1 MTGQDFQRLTVRA
14 AHLRNI
20 GALVT
25 RAAYRVEVHGRHHVP
40 TEGPVLLVA
49 PGLNLVS
56 AGIVASVARRPLH
69 TLAPWASPALGDIPV
84 ISPGIGAARWAIELL
99 AGGAAIMVTTSVPP
113 IGYLLAHG
121 PMSIISVVVIGGSG
135 KVANDPPRLRS
146 KIQVYFSAPRTIE
159 VSSDLFGSVDPCE
172 YRYVSGLD
180 EMVRQIV
187 ADETTESG
195 RRSGRP
201 VTGKVHQ

>member
-84 ISPGIGAARWAIELL
+84 ISPGIGAARWAVELL

-121 PMSIISVVVIGGSG
+121 PMSIISVVVIGGRERWPMTHPGCVRKFRCTSVHRAPS
-135 KVANDPPRLRS
+135 KFRRICLARL
-146 KIQVYFSAPRTIE
+146 IPVN
-159 VSSDLFGSVDPCE
+159 FGTLVD
-172 YRYVSGLD
+172 
-180 EMVRQIV
+180 
-187 ADETTESG
+187 
-195 RRSGRP
+195 
-201 VTGKVHQ
+201 